1 MNAKTA
7 MSGELVPLRAEA
19 LVRLEEAGALSGIG
33 LDLSVRPGLT
43 YEQYASIGALLGRA
57 TTALRFAAG
66 DWLVF
71 GEEVFG
77 ERAADTS
84 ELLGMSPEGR
94 MELAR
99 VARAIPRSRR
109 RAGLSWG
116 HHRLLAARWIEPQ
129 TREELLDEAQRS
141 GWSVRELEA
150 VVRERRALEAGLH
163 VEDVNGCED
172 LAESAAR
179 DLREQLI
186 LCGFERDITASI
198 EIAAPGIS
206 YTTTAGAA

>member
-1 MNAKTA
+1 
-7 MSGELVPLRAEA
+7 MSANLVPLRAEA
-19 LVRLEEAGALSGIG
+19 LVRLEEAGALSGVG
-33 LDLSVRPGLT
+33 LDLSMRPSMT

-77 ERAADTS
+77 EKAADAS

-116 HHRLLAARWIEPQ
+116 HHRLLAARWIEPLRGKSCSTKQ
-129 TREELLDEAQRS
+129 SARVGVS
-141 GWSVRELEA
+141 GNSRKWSVSGA
-150 VVRERRALEAGLH
+150 P
-163 VEDVNGCED
+163 
-172 LAESAAR
+172 SS
-179 DLREQLI
+179 Q
-186 LCGFERDITASI
+186 AS
-198 EIAAPGIS
+198 
-206 YTTTAGAA
+206 TWRM